1 MKKQTQEAGNKS
13 PSRKQGLRGKR
24 RFLLRMVFGI
34 ALVLSLVL
42 PMLSPVAHYSLE
54 RVLSQSGEV
63 QAEIGFLSLS
73 VFQGEWVATDV
84 ALWRDD
90 VNKMTINR
98 LTLSYSFLSFLRGQP
113 WITAIELNGAR
124 IPIVI
129 KADADAKQVM
139 IGGFRLPHGTAES
152 DHAPQADENYS
163 LAETLNQ
170 LPLMRLTLL
179 RLEDV
184 QITVFED
191 KHNRAFSF
199 NALQIRNFKFAPTRE
214 GVSDVAKADV
224 AKAEVGGEL
233 LLSDMALNLPGLEL
247 MLGKLSGRLRFSL
260 DVEGDMLT
268 LLAEHSVLGME
279 DLNISQDKMDET
291 DGPMRQDL
299 ALNTVMFS
307 LERGVM
313 AHNKFQSILGYVV
326 LKQLAFKNTT
336 EAQVQAVTLASLD
349 GLIQGGP
356 SNENGSNAQNPM
368 GQTDEDKFDLNT
380 ELSFREINMMITSP
394 PASGDASL
402 TDASADKAAS
412 PVTHVNGGVIDVAFG
427 GQTNLSD
434 SLEAAKLRIGLAPL
448 SVKHDDNEATVSD
461 ITFDWS
467 GGVSVSESVVV
478 GEWQAAMDTARVV
491 APEYNSKIEQKKLSL
506 TGEGKFNWEEIQQSE
521 MSVSGDVESL
531 TLGSNNGGEAW
542 LGLASIELD
551 GIGVAGKKFLGMNE
565 IRLRNLVSHAKTGKK
580 PFFNLRSVDVKDM
593 SMRDDRLLLTKAVVL
608 QDFSLQFDLVSW
620 GRTGVKSL
628 LHPGLRQALDRVA
641 SASAVKD
648 APKNETTNASGKRAE
663 GGADGALDKVS
674 EPMLFQIDRMALMGN
689 NNIDI
694 RDRGV
699 VPPVRLTVLPKR
711 LTVSDIN
718 TANAKQKMQIVG
730 EIGVGEFGHVSLALS
745 GKPFLSKPWFA
756 GAVNA
761 KSISLIPLSGYV
773 AQTIGYLVQSG
784 GLALESS
791 FTLENDMIDMQNK
804 LHLKQFYLERG
815 SESLAAETT
824 SDLGLPLAQ
833 ALDMLRGTEDNIDL
847 DLPIAASSSDIKVG
861 YQDIINVAL
870 RKSLKLGV
878 KKYLLFALQPYGAL
892 IYVGQKVGEAATK
905 LSLSPFEF
913 SVGSSA
919 ISMAQQSYL
928 EKISSLLGQ
937 QSDLHLRLCGVAV
950 AEDAQQWNDLQQLSE
965 AGKKERLLEL
975 ANRRAVS
982 LKEALLAQRA
992 EAANQLVLCAP
1003 RLGDETQKPSVEL
1016 LIN

>member
-1 MKKQTQEAGNKS
+1 MKKQTQEADNKS

-24 RFLLRMVFGI
+24 RFLLRIVFGI

-73 VFQGEWVATDV
+73 IFQGEWVATDV

-98 LTLSYSFLSFLRGQP
+98 LTLSYSFLSFLRGKP

-124 IPIVI
+124 IPVVI
-129 KADADAKQVM
+129 TSDAGAEQVM
-139 IGGFRLPHGTAES
+139 IGGFRLPHGTAET
-152 DHAPQADENYS
+152 DYAPQADENYS

-184 QITVFED
+184 QVSVSED
-191 KHNRAFSF
+191 KNSREFSV
-199 NALQIRNFKFAPTRE
+199 NALQVRNFKFAPSLSE
-214 GVSDVAKADV
+214 IADV

-233 LLSDMALNLPGLEL
+233 LLSDMALNFPGLEL

-268 LLAEHSVLGME
+268 LLAEHSVLGVE
-279 DLNISQDKMDET
+279 DLNISQDKMEET
-291 DGPMRQDL
+291 DGAMHQDL
-299 ALNTVMFS
+299 ALEAVTFN

-313 AHNKFQSILGYVV
+313 VHNKFQSVLGNVV
-326 LKQLAFKNTT
+326 LKQLEFKQTT
-336 EAQVQAVTLASLD
+336 EKQVQEVTLASMYW
-349 GLIQGGP
+349 LIQGDP
-356 SNENGSNAQNPM
+356 ADENGSNSKISM
-368 GQTDEDKFDLNT
+368 GQTGEDKFNLNT
-380 ELSFREINMMITSP
+380 ELSFRDINMMITSP
-394 PASGDASL
+394 PALADASL
-402 TDASADKAAS
+402 MDGSADKAAL
-412 PVTHVNGGVIDVAFG
+412 PVTRVNGGVMDVAFG

-434 SLEAAKLRIGLAPL
+434 GLEAAKLRIRLAPL
-448 SVKHDDNEATVSD
+448 SLKYADNEASVAD
-461 ITFDWS
+461 ITLDWS
-467 GGVSVSESVVV
+467 GGVSVPESVVA
-478 GEWQAAMDTARVV
+478 GEWQATMDTAHVV
-491 APEYNSKIEQKKLSL
+491 APDYNSKIKQKKLSL

-521 MSVSGDVESL
+521 MSVSGGVESL
-531 TLGSNNGGEAW
+531 TLGSKNGGEAW
-542 LGLASIELD
+542 LGLSSIDID

-565 IRLRNLVSHAKTGKK
+565 IRLRNLVSHSKTGKK
-580 PFFNLRSVDVKDM
+580 PFFNLRSVDVKDI

-608 QDFSLQFDLVSW
+608 KDFSLQFDFVSW
-620 GRTGVKSL
+620 GRTGVKSV
-628 LHPGLRQALDRVA
+628 LHPGMGQALDRVA
-641 SASAVKD
+641 TASAVKD
-648 APKNETTNASGKRAE
+648 APKNETTKSSGRRAE
-663 GGADGALDKVS
+663 DGADGELDNIS
-674 EPMLFQIDRMALMGN
+674 EPMFFQIDRVTLMGN
-689 NNIDI
+689 NNIAI
-694 RDRGV
+694 RDRSV
-699 VPPVRLTVLPKR
+699 VPPVRLTVLPER

-913 SVGSSA
+913 SLGSSA
-919 ISMAQQSYL
+919 ISMAQQSYV

-965 AGKKERLLEL
+965 ADKKERLLEL

-982 LKEALLAQRA
+982 LKEALLGQRA